1 MQRHLRGEKEK
12 FGCLGGHK
20 YFYLDWNLDLY
31 RCHFWEKPMC
41 KVWDWDESKLIRD
54 GCTRCMIDCYR
65 DPSVLQFV
73 AISASDAWQQF
84 EKGQIALRREKYFRL
99 AQSDLAQGRLGRP
112 QVDWRRLA
120 RRKFPLVIRLF
131 RDSFVPLFMKTDIHP
146 KYVDAE
152 IRCACGNVIKTRSTK
167 PTIIVGICN
176 VCHPF
181 YTGQQKFV
189 DTAGRV
195 DKFQQR
201 LAKTQAA
208 QAALPRKKKKKV

>member
-1 MQRHLRGEKEK
+1 LGVL
-12 FGCLGGHK
+12 GCL
-20 YFYLDWNLDLY
+20 NL
-31 RCHFWEKPMC
+31 RF
-41 KVWDWDESKLIRD
+41 
-54 GCTRCMIDCYR
+54 
-65 DPSVLQFV
+65 
-73 AISASDAWQQF
+73 AI
-84 EKGQIALRREKYFRL
+84 
-99 AQSDLAQGRLGRP
+99 
-112 QVDWRRLA
+112 RRLHGN
-120 RRKFPLVIRLF
+120 I
-131 RDSFVPLFMKTDIHP
+131 VPLFMKTDIHP

-167 PTIIVGICN
+167 PVIIVGICN

-208 QAALPRKKKKKV
+208 QAAAATKKKKK